1 VLALCKSQLKA
12 AVATREKEKE
22 KEKEKGL
29 PLTCV
34 HEEVEAVLPLIEVG

>member
-1 VLALCKSQLKA
+1 VLALCKSLLKA
-12 AVATREKEKE
+12 AVATWEKEKE